1 VEWESVLMK
10 VNLMSKLWKQKVQL
24 PVLLTSR
31 QNTEMLNAF
40 NNNRRSKKDMN
51 EIKDLVDTV
60 LKNRSLTVFLA
71 IVVVALFFGWI
82 GG

>member
-1 VEWESVLMK
+1 MK
-10 VNLMSKLWKQKVQL
+10 VNLMSKLWKQRVQL

-71 IVVVALFFGWI
+71 IVVVALFFGWV

>member
-1 VEWESVLMK
+1 
-10 VNLMSKLWKQKVQL
+10 
-24 PVLLTSR
+24 
-31 QNTEMLNAF
+31 
-40 NNNRRSKKDMN
+40 MN

-71 IVVVALFFGWI
+71 IVVVALFFGWV